1 MILTK
6 NNYLNI
12 NIDNKVIVF
21 PTDTVYGIGCKYQD
35 IKAVKRIYEIKNR
48 DYSKPMAMLC
58 YSLEQVKQIV
68 SRDVK
73 LEKDLTKYWP
83 GKLTLIYK
91 KNEDISD
98 IITANK
104 DTVGV
109 RIPNNAIALN
119 LLKKHGPMVV
129 TSLNESNEP
138 PIIKFED
145 ALVYEDKVDYI
156 VVGGNL
162 NNQPSTVYDTINKIV
177 LRQGDVKI
185 KK

>member
-1 MILTK
+1 MVLTK
-6 NNYLNI
+6 NNFLSFD
-12 NIDNKVIVF
+12 IDKKVIVF

-35 IKAVKRIYEIKNR
+35 IESVKKIYDIKNR
-48 DYSKPMAMLC
+48 DYSKPMALLC
-58 YSLEQVKQIV
+58 YSIEQVKQIV
-68 SRDVK
+68 AEEVK
-73 LEKDLTKYWP
+73 LDSDLTKHWP

-91 KNEDISD
+91 KNKNVSD

-138 PIIKFED
+138 AITKFND
-145 ALVYEDKVDYI
+145 TLKYKDQVDYI
-156 VVGGNL
+156 IDGGDLSNK
-162 NNQPSTVYDTINKIV
+162 PSTVYDTINKLV
-177 LRQGDVKI
+177 LRQGDI
-185 KK
+185 EIG